1 MPRFGEGP
9 HRGGIIAN
17 LVADTLR
24 KIHVSRQLS
33 EGRPDGGVGAE
44 YPAIDGIFGKCFS
57 RDVADLSPVSRACSR
72 HLRWQVQ
79 FEHQFTS
86 PATLSSHY
94 LRDLARPRPSL
105 NCN

>member
-79 FEHQFTS
+79 FEHQLPLQPRY
-86 PATLSSHY
+86 PATIY
-94 LRDLARPRPSL
+94 GTWPDRALA
-105 NCN
+105 